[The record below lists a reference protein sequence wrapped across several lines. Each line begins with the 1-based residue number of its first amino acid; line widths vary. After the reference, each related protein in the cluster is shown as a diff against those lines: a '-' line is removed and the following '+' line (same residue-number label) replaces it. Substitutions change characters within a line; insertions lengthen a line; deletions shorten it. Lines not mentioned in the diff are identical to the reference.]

1 MSSRALDEGERFMI
15 CVQFPRLLRLLGLL
29 LAASIGT
36 IPVANAQTEQPPP
49 PAAQITP
56 DPWPKLREIA
66 GVKYT
71 LYQPQVDKRMGMHVT
86 HYRVLEQMFNRTVC

>member
-1 MSSRALDEGERFMI
+1 MI
-15 CVQFPRLLRLLGLL
+15 CVQFPRLLRLLSLL
-29 LAASIGT
+29 LAASIG
-36 IPVANAQTEQPPP
+36 IAPVANAQPEQTQP

-71 LYQPQVDKRMGMHVT
+71 LYQPQVDKWDGYNFEAHAAVAVVPPAARIRSSVPS
-86 HYRVLEQMFNRTVC
+86 R